1 MSRPT
6 LATPLTRMLGID
18 CPVLLAGMN
27 GVSHSE
33 LAAAVTNA
41 GGLGVIGGLTMTPRV
56 LREEIAELKAGLR
69 DPRGGKFG
77 VDLAIPQI
85 GGSARKTNHDYTH
98 GHLAELIDII
108 VEEGAALFV
117 CAVGVPPRWV
127 VDKLH
132 AGNVMVGNMVGHPQ
146 HVRKALAA
154 GVDLIIAQGTEAGGH
169 TGDVATLPLIPQCVD
184 LCRGQ
189 VSPFNGKPVQ
199 VVAAGGIYDGRGVAA
214 ALALGATG
222 VWVGTRFIACEESA
236 AGPKHRNAVLRAQS
250 TDTTRTLIYSG
261 RPLRVY
267 NSPYVRDWNENKLDK
282 IKELTG
288 RGIIPA
294 GWDRKR
300 MLEAGEEFDFMAWMP
315 DLMGQAAGAIN
326 EVLPAAA
333 IIDESELVVVCC
345 LCRSACPLTLPP
357 PPTHPPT
364 ILRPLCRNFLLS
376 PLSLHHQ

>member
-69 DPRGGKFG
+69 DPQRGKFG

-146 HVRKALAA
+146 HVRKALDA

-236 AGPKHRNAVLRAQS
+236 AGPKHRNAVLRAKS

-267 NSPYVRDWNENKLDK
+267 NSPYVRDWNENKMDK

-333 IIDESELVVVCC
+333 IIDESE
-345 LCRSACPLTLPP
+345 
-357 PPTHPPT
+357 
-364 ILRPLCRNFLLS
+364 
-376 PLSLHHQ
+376 